1 MLSTYQ
7 IYREEALGMHC
18 LIPPIQTQQ
27 HMLHVLL
34 THPNWLNKAEVNFTL
49 EQTVKARRETDLQL

>member
-1 MLSTYQ
+1 MQDLVQYNYHIYLLDEMLSTYQ

-18 LIPPIQTQQ
+18 LISPIHTQS

-34 THPNWLNKAEVNFTL
+34 IRPH
-49 EQTVKARRETDLQL
+49 